1 MKEQLKQKIIYLIQ
15 AGIGL
20 FLVIWILSRVD
31 RQRFFHYF
39 TSISISGFF
48 EILFFSWL
56 SLFVQFK
63 CWKFLIE
70 SNSIHFEI
78 KDLIPSF
85 FSGFAFRLILPGG
98 HAEFGKIFLLPGR
111 KRGKAVAFGMEKFFQ
126 GIIKIFLMILVIPI
140 SFPQYSIYAFIILL
154 LLVLLFIF
162 FPKIPYLRNLQE
174 KQVNNYKVFLITM
187 LYSLSVFG
195 IMSIQYYIL
204 LNQVNTISLS
214 ATFHT
219 VIYLFGSGVIPVSIS
234 GLGVREGL
242 AVYFFKMYGIPAA
255 HAVATS
261 LFLFTINTV
270 LPALIGVYF
279 IYQKRDHLKEI
290 KSTVLS
296 TRSILKNIRNGNGDS
311 NKK

>member
-1 MKEQLKQKIIYLIQ
+1 MKEPLKEKIIYLLQ

-31 RQRFFHYF
+31 RHRFFHYF
-39 TSISISGFF
+39 SSISLSGFLK
-48 EILFFSWL
+48 ILFFSWL

-85 FSGFAFRLILPGG
+85 FSGFTFRLLLPGG

-126 GIIKIFLMILVIPI
+126 GIIKIFLMACVIPI
-140 SFPQYSIYAFIILL
+140 SFPQYAIYAFIVILL
-154 LLVLLFIF
+154 LILIFIF
-162 FPKIPYLRNLQE
+162 FPKIPYLRDLQE
-174 KQVNNYKVFLITM
+174 KKVNNYKVFAITL
-187 LYSLSVFG
+187 LYSLSVFT
-195 IMSIQYYIL
+195 IMSIQYYLL
-204 LNQVNTISLS
+204 LNEVDQISLIN
-214 ATFHT
+214 TFHT

-242 AVYFFKMYGIPAA
+242 AVYFLKMYGIPPA

-270 LPALIGVYF
+270 IPALLGVYF
-279 IYQKRDHLKEI
+279 IYQKRNHLKEI
-290 KSTVLS
+290 KNTVLS
-296 TRSILKNIRNGNGDS
+296 TRTILKNIRNGS
-311 NKK
+311 S